1 MTRITGQNFIGG
13 HRSGAGT
20 VHLQSVDASTGEA
33 LPYHFIQATESEVDA
48 AVSAAS
54 AAFPAFRSLPATRRA
69 EFLEADRKSVV

>member
-1 MTRITGQNFIGG
+1 MTRITGQIFIGG

-33 LPYHFIQATESEVDA
+33 LPYHFIQATESEVNA

-54 AAFPAFRSLPATRRA
+54 AAFPAFRS
-69 EFLEADRKSVV
+69 